1 MFIVSRDVDGL
12 GKTVIQAISFSA
24 TANSYTTDLCVQLHF
39 HDRASILMQNRV
51 QRVQTRDVCI
61 IISRCGLIS
70 T

>member
-24 TANSYTTDLCVQLHF
+24 TANSYTTDLCVQLHTF
-39 HDRASILMQNRV
+39 TIAQAYKYK
-51 QRVQTRDVCI
+51 TRDVCI